1 MKHLLTSMLILLLVP
16 VLCACGSQNEEP
28 AEKTYAIAEAGSWTD
43 GTYTAQA
50 DGYGGNF
57 DVTVTIADGR
67 IADITASNNDE
78 TPEYG
83 GAALESMIPAMI
95 DAQTYD
101 VDAMSGAT
109 TTSDSLRDAVAR
121 CLEEAS
127 K

>member
-1 MKHLLTSMLILLLVP
+1 MKHLLISMLILLLVP
-16 VLCACGSQNEEP
+16 ALCACGSNAEEP

-50 DGYGGNF
+50 DGYGGGF
-57 DVTVTIADGR
+57 DVTVTISGGQ
-67 IADITASNNDE
+67 ISDITAGDNNE

-83 GAALESMIPAMI
+83 GAAIETMIPAMI
-95 DAQTYD
+95 NAQTYD
-101 VDAMSGAT
+101 VDATSGAT

-121 CLEEAS
+121 CLEQAS